1 VDWNAYARLERFF
14 LKLFV
19 QEEDLTVHLLID
31 TSRSMDW
38 PSEAAHQPDHKFTYA
53 RRAAAALGYIALAS
67 LDRVTVSAMG
77 GQPGA
82 PPFPPHRGR
91 QQAFALFDF
100 LSALSANGAADLSQ
114 SLTRYAAQARQPG
127 PLLIFSDLLDSSQP
141 STLHSPT
148 SNPQPSFASGLTA
161 LLARRFEISL
171 IHLLSPDE
179 VDPPL
184 AGDLR
189 LLDAET
195 GQAVEITADYEALAR
210 YKAGLAAW
218 QTEIRDWCS
227 RRNIAYVPVTT
238 DTPFEEFIF
247 AFLRQRGIL
256 K

>member
-1 VDWNAYARLERFF
+1 
-14 LKLFV
+14 V

-38 PSEAAHQPDHKFTYA
+38 PPEAADQPDHKFTYA

-67 LDRVTVSAMG
+67 LDRVTVSAVG

-82 PPFPPHRGR
+82 SPFPPHRGR

-100 LSALSANGAADLSQ
+100 LSALSANGAANLSQ
-114 SLTRYAAQARQPG
+114 SLARYAAQARQPG
-127 PLLIFSDLLDSSQP
+127 PLLIFSDLLDSSFQP
-141 STLHSPT
+141 SNFPTLQSSSP
-148 SNPQPSFASGLTA
+148 PIFQPSFASGLTA

-189 LLDAET
+189 LLDLET
-195 GQAVEITADYEALAR
+195 GQAVDITADYEALAR
-210 YKAGLAAW
+210 YKTGLAAW

-227 RRNIAYVPVTT
+227 RRNIAYVPVITN
-238 DTPFEEFIF
+238 TPFEEFIF